1 MVSPPM
7 AYCWAQEAPAADAPA
22 ACSAVQGL
30 MRYAEFGQPLV
41 GRQSV
46 GLA

>member
-30 MRYAEFGQPLV
+30 MRYVALKLPLV

-46 GLA
+46 GFA